1 MYFKSTRY
9 LPSID
14 REMELKS
21 NAINK
26 KKCIHLYIEETD
38 QVAVFVGIFK

>member
-1 MYFKSTRY
+1 MYFKSTRN

-26 KKCIHLYIEETD
+26 KMYSYLYMEETD
-38 QVAVFVGIFK
+38 QVAVFVGILK